1 MKEIQ
6 SDIKIKK
13 SKQMKIIV
21 TFFFLTVGN
30 LFFSQSNFP
39 LSWLGTYQGDMYM
52 EYLDGIKDTV
62 PTTFELLE
70 TEIPNRWTYRMT
82 YDSKKWGKMVKDY
95 EIFWNDSLKS
105 PNLFLLDEKDGILIQ
120 EVFMNNR
127 FYSHFEVEGG
137 HFISLLEKKGK
148 DLYFEIRCTDSKK
161 GLVSNSEKDA
171 EGNSYQVSN
180 YFQYTIQYV
189 TLKKIKVKKK

>member
-1 MKEIQ
+1 MDKFNF
-6 SDIKIKK
+6 
-13 SKQMKIIV
+13 MKIINLRNI
-21 TFFFLTVGN
+21 FAFLLVIN
-30 LFFSQSNFP
+30 FIQIKAQSNFP
-39 LSWLGTYQGDMYM
+39 KSWLGTFQGDMYM

-62 PTTFELLE
+62 STTFEFLE
-70 TEIPNRWTYRMT
+70 TETPNRWTYRMT

-95 EIFWNDSLKS
+95 ELFWNDSLKS
-105 PNLFLLDEKDGILIQ
+105 PNLFLLDEKDGVLIQ
-120 EVFMNNR
+120 EVYMNKR

-137 HFISLLEKKGK
+137 HFISLLEQKGK